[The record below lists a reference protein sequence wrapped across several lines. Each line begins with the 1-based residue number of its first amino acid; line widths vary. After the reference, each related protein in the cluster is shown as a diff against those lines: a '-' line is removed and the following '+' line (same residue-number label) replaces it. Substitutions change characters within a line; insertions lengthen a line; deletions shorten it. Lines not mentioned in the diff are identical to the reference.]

1 MQKIFIIAGEASGDL
16 HGADLANKLKTQHP
30 DIQLFGMGG
39 KLMQQAGV
47 NIFIDIKET
56 AFVGLFDILK
66 NLPKIFAL
74 FKKIKAAIYAERPDL
89 IILIDYPA
97 FNLRLAKIARK
108 AGIKVLYYISPQIW
122 AWHANRIKT
131 IKRYVDHMAVILPF
145 EVEIY
150 KKAQIPVTFVGHP
163 LLKIVKPSISI
174 DEAKKSLGLPPN
186 RTIIGLMPGSRKSEI
201 SYLLPIMLKAAE
213 LLQDRYPN
221 IQFLLPLASSLD
233 EKDLALHLTDT
244 LLLPIHIIKEDHYDA
259 MQTCDAIIAASG
271 TATLEVTI
279 LGIPLVVIYKTSP
292 IEASLGRRLMKIP
305 YLGLCNVIANNKI
318 VQEFLQE
325 EAKPDAIAQ
334 EISKILDNGAYRS
347 KIISDMSLVK
357 QALDVPTGK
366 SIEKVVEE
374 ILNV

>member
-16 HGADLANKLKTQHP
+16 HGADLVHKLKNKYP
-30 DIQLFGMGG
+30 EIQLFGMGG

-47 NIFIDIKET
+47 DILIDIKET

-66 NLPKIFAL
+66 NLSKIFTI
-74 FKKIKAAIYAERPDL
+74 FKKIKTALSAQRPDL

-97 FNLRLAKIARK
+97 FNLRLAKIATK
-108 AGIKVLYYISPQIW
+108 AHVKVLYYISPQIW
-122 AWHANRIKT
+122 AWHASRIKI

-150 KKAQIPVTFVGHP
+150 KKAEVPVTFVGHP
-163 LLKIVKPSISI
+163 LLKIVKPNISI
-174 DEAKKSLGLPPN
+174 DAAKKSLGLPNN

-201 SYLLPIMLKAAE
+201 TYLLPIMLKAAE

-233 EKDLALHLTDT
+233 ERDLALHLTDT
-244 LLLPIHIIKEDHYDA
+244 QLLPIHIIKEDHYNA

-279 LGIPLVVIYKTSP
+279 LGIPLAIIYKTSP
-292 IEASLGRRLMKIP
+292 IEAFLGRRLMKIK
-305 YLGLCNVIANNKI
+305 YLGLCNVIAGKEI

-325 EAKPDAIAQ
+325 KAEPHAIAK
-334 EISKILDNGAYRS
+334 EISRILDDESYRR
-347 KIISDMSLVK
+347 KIISDMNLVK
-357 QALDVPTGK
+357 QALDVPTGN
-366 SIEKVVEE
+366 SIERVVEE
-374 ILNV
+374 VLKE